1 MRDKSLSGIAFLL
14 SLRNQKAMQYSNDNF
29 FIFLDKELK
38 QIKKEIPHQM
48 SVKKE
53 FNFWLKQNN
62 EQLVNSKDLERNN
75 NYSK

>member
-1 MRDKSLSGIAFLL
+1 
-14 SLRNQKAMQYSNDNF
+14 MQYSNDNF